1 MIFFPPCGFKPRENS
16 CYGVRKHTACSG
28 QVGVCVPAQINI
40 CLTPQSR
47 YYLTEIGE
55 REVADLSPF
64 HVYPLFFFFCL
75 RLFPPSVIAGMN
87 AASASDWRLSAPLGS
102 WPKMRKKRRARIDEI
117 INRDNNRSTTTH

>member
-1 MIFFPPCGFKPRENS
+1 MIFFSPCGFKPRENS

-40 CLTPQSR
+40 CLKPLRAAIISQKSANR
-47 YYLTEIGE
+47 RSQICLLFMFI
-55 REVADLSPF
+55 
-64 HVYPLFFFFCL
+64 LFFFL
-75 RLFPPSVIAGMN
+75 RLFPISYRGHERSLCLRL
-87 AASASDWRLSAPLGS
+87 AAVSSLGS